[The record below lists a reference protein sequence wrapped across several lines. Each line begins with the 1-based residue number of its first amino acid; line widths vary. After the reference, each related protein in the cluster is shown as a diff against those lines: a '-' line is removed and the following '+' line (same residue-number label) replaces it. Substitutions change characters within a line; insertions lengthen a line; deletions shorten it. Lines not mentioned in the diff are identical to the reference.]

1 MSAVVIDNPLAILKR
16 EADTIR
22 AVLGKIDGDIRQID
36 DQITELMVQ
45 KASLN
50 LVATAIDN
58 EMDRIRTAPRQLE
71 QLELD
76 LGIE

>member
-1 MSAVVIDNPLAILKR
+1 VSLVILDNPLAILKR
-16 EADTIR
+16 ELDSIR
-22 AVLGKIDGDIRQID
+22 SVVTEIDGNVTKLN
-36 DQITELMVQ
+36 DQITELMTQ

-58 EMDRIRTAPRQLE
+58 EMDRIRTAPQQLE

-76 LGIE
+76 LELE

>member
-1 MSAVVIDNPLAILKR
+1 VSLVILDNPLAILKR
-16 EADTIR
+16 ELDSIR
-22 AVLGKIDGDIRQID
+22 SVITEIDGNVTKLN
-36 DQITELMVQ
+36 DQITELMTQ

-58 EMDRIRTAPRQLE
+58 EMDRIRTAPQQLE

-76 LGIE
+76 LELE

>member
-1 MSAVVIDNPLAILKR
+1 MSAIVLDNPLALLKR
-16 EADTIR
+16 ECDSIR
-22 AVLGKIDGDIRQID
+22 NVITKIDGDIRQLN

-50 LVATAIDN
+50 LVATALDN
-58 EMDRIRTAPRQLE
+58 EMDRIRLAPE

-76 LGIE
+76 LEVE

>member
-1 MSAVVIDNPLAILKR
+1 MSAIVLDNPLTLLKR
-16 EADTIR
+16 ESDSIR
-22 AVLGKIDGDIRQID
+22 TVIAKIDGDIRQLN

-50 LVATAIDN
+50 LVATALDN
-58 EMDRIRTAPRQLE
+58 EMDRIRTAPE

-76 LGIE
+76 LEVE

>member
-1 MSAVVIDNPLAILKR
+1 VSAAVIDNPLAILKR

-76 LGIE
+76 LELE

>member
-1 MSAVVIDNPLAILKR
+1 MSAIVLDNPLTLLKR
-16 EADTIR
+16 ESDSIR
-22 AVLGKIDGDIRQID
+22 TVIIKIDGDIRQLN

-50 LVATAIDN
+50 LVATALDN
-58 EMDRIRTAPRQLE
+58 EMDRIRTAPE

-76 LGIE
+76 LEVE

>member
-1 MSAVVIDNPLAILKR
+1 MSAIVLDNPLAILKR
-16 EADTIR
+16 EADPIR
-22 AVLGKIDGDIRQID
+22 AVLSKIDGDIRQID

-71 QLELD
+71 QLELG
-76 LGIE
+76 LELE

>member
-1 MSAVVIDNPLAILKR
+1 MSAIVLDNPLALLKR
-16 EADTIR
+16 EADSIR
-22 AVLGKIDGDIRQID
+22 TVIAKIDGDVRQLN

-50 LVATAIDN
+50 LVANALDN
-58 EMDRIRTAPRQLE
+58 EMDRIRLAPE

-76 LGIE
+76 LEVE

>member
-1 MSAVVIDNPLAILKR
+1 MSAIVLDNPLALLKR
-16 EADTIR
+16 ECDSIR
-22 AVLGKIDGDIRQID
+22 NVITKIDGDIRQLN

-50 LVATAIDN
+50 LVATALDN
-58 EMDRIRTAPRQLE
+58 EMDRIRHAPE

-76 LGIE
+76 LEVE

>member
-1 MSAVVIDNPLAILKR
+1 MSAVVVDNPLALLKR
-16 EADTIR
+16 ESDSIR
-22 AVLGKIDGDIRQID
+22 AVIGKIDSDVHQLN

-50 LVATAIDN
+50 LVATALDN
-58 EMDRIRTAPRQLE
+58 EMDRLRLSPQ

-76 LGIE
+76 LEVE

>member
-1 MSAVVIDNPLAILKR
+1 MSAVVIDNPLALLKR
-16 EADTIR
+16 EVDSIR
-22 AVLGKIDGDIRQID
+22 SVVIKIDSDVTALN

-50 LVATAIDN
+50 LVATALDN
-58 EMDRIRTAPRQLE
+58 EMDRIRLSPK

-76 LGIE
+76 LEVE